1 MGGYSSTYD
10 GKQVEHILRNASCIK
25 TTAVVANQWYAYV
38 LGDDMSENIGSFSGT
53 FSFQAKFTDESV
65 EQLTIHVAATYD
77 TSRSH
82 AANVKIL
89 NHTTNGDE
97 FKMTALGFDCNETVA
112 VEAGKIYSSAIKVEG
127 DFLELLLTGSNLI
140 NCTLADLSA
149 STGGTRQWAQLNL
162 LV

>member
-38 LGDDMSENIGSFSGT
+38 LGDDTSENIGSFSGT

-82 AANVKIL
+82 VANVKIL

-97 FKMTALGFDCNETVA
+97 FKMTALGFNSRRIDFACSCSNCF
-112 VEAGKIYSSAIKVEG
+112 IAIKAKCNHFECITICCV
-127 DFLELLLTGSNLI
+127 I
-140 NCTLADLSA
+140 
-149 STGGTRQWAQLNL
+149 
-162 LV
+162 